1 MLLSSKVK
9 SLTIAA
15 ALVGVF
21 SGAAHAQYAGPSSG
35 AMAQSVKA
43 ILDNPVDDQAVRLEG
58 HILRMIGNEK
68 YTFSDGTGEITAEID
83 DTDMPKEKIDEKT
96 RVEIVGEVDTGRNR
110 APEIDVDTVRIVR

>member
-21 SGAAHAQYAGPSSG
+21 SGAAHAQYTGPASG

-83 DTDMPKEKIDEKT
+83 DSDMPKEKIDEKT